1 MKVLQFN
8 FEILLGWCKTHFN
21 SCLNMFPRNGK
32 ITQSSVQNVGH
43 FCWEAESIAL
53 ITKRAAY
60 FLWNPWLFRENRIP
74 SSSKSPQRT
83 LQTGSSLWCLIPGAV
98 HTAQTPCALLPC
110 GNPQANEASL
120 MPLILPSGKADVVQT
135 ALPHTAADKYTTI
148 LDPHLWWHSDSI
160 ITLVTSNPAIQSR

>member
-53 ITKRAAY
+53 ITKQAAY
-60 FLWNPWLFRENRIP
+60 FLWNPWLFRENRIH

-98 HTAQTPCALLPC
+98 HAAQTPCALLPC

-120 MPLILPSGKADVVQT
+120 MPPHPAKWEGWCGADSSATYRCRQIYCYIGSTPLVAFRQ
-135 ALPHTAADKYTTI
+135 HYNI
-148 LDPHLWWHSDSI
+148 SDFKS
-160 ITLVTSNPAIQSR
+160 SNSV